1 MKVKVEEVI
10 DVFEILTSSG
20 VRFYYGDDE
29 IQLREVIALDG
40 YEEEYICF
48 TLEDGEKVKVSLD
61 DFRIY
66 HSKENIN
73 LYDWED
79 IRTFDRLLEN
89 LSEDYKK

>member
-1 MKVKVEEVI
+1 MESVIEKVI
-10 DVFEILTSSG
+10 DIFEILNSSG

-29 IQLREVIALDG
+29 VELKEIIAIDN
-40 YEEEYICF
+40 YEEGYIFF
-48 TLEDGEKVKVSLD
+48 TLENNEKMKILVD

-79 IRTFDRLLEN
+79 IRAFDRLLES
-89 LSEDYKK
+89 L